1 MSVRKNRSFTLIEAV
16 IAIALIALTATAFFA
31 STMTS
36 FGYLRRITELRT
48 ATLALQDE
56 VSVVRELKFSDIQSL
71 GSGFTATGMSLLN
84 NAQGTITRSQYG
96 GQNNI
101 LKITFRLDWTAF
113 DGRPASKSVVT
124 LMTDHGINKQ

>member
-56 VSVVRELKFSDIQSL
+56 VSVVRELKFSDILSL
-71 GSGFTATGMSLLN
+71 GSSFTATGMSLLN

-101 LKITFRLDWTAF
+101 LKITFRLDWTSF
-113 DGRPASKSVVT
+113 DGRPASKSAAT